1 VTGGKGSPAGR
12 RPADPISD
20 AGAPSPRSS
29 SDPAVDRYAVVGNPV
44 AHSKSPLIQDAFA
57 RATGQRMRYERLL
70 APLDGFAEAVRTF
83 VEANGLGL
91 NVTTPFKLQAFALAR
106 ERSTR
111 AQSARACNT
120 LAWRGDHWFGDNTD
134 GAGVVRD
141 LTRNLGETIAGRK
154 LLVLGAGGAAR
165 GIAGAL
171 LAERPLGLTIANRT
185 HAKAVE
191 LAAQFERDGPI
202 GAAPLAALSGQQ
214 FDIVINATSLGLGT
228 SVPAGLWPH
237 RLFAAQALAYDLI
250 YADQATPFL
259 RWARDEGAARTA
271 DGLGMLIEQAAE
283 SFYLW
288 RGVRPETGPVFRML
302 RPAGG
307 S

>member
-1 VTGGKGSPAGR
+1 V
-12 RPADPISD
+12 
-20 AGAPSPRSS
+20 
-29 SDPAVDRYAVVGNPV
+29 VDRYAVVGNPV
-44 AHSKSPLIQDAFA
+44 AHSKSPLIQEAFA

-70 APLDGFAEAVRTF
+70 APLDGFAETVRTF
-83 VEANGLGL
+83 AEANGFGL
-91 NVTTPFKLQAFALAR
+91 NVTIPFKLQAFALAR

-171 LAERPLGLTIANRT
+171 LAERPLRLVIANRT
-185 HAKAVE
+185 HAKAIE
-191 LAAQFERDGPI
+191 LAAQFEREGPVR
-202 GAAPLAALSGQQ
+202 AAPLASLSGQQ
-214 FDIVINATSLGLGT
+214 FDIVVNATSLGLGT
-228 SVPAGLWPH
+228 SVPEGLWPH
-237 RLFAAQALAYDLI
+237 RLFAPQALAYDLI
-250 YADQATPFL
+250 YADQTTPFL
-259 RWARDEGAARTA
+259 HWARGEGAARAA

-288 RGVRPETGPVFRML
+288 RGIRPDTGPVFRML